1 VTGTKE
7 RVTRSTIIAAVY
19 PRWVC
24 QTKPMSLGTSRIAA
38 SRSRSGGLGA
48 RGSGRPRT
56 IMG

>member
-1 VTGTKE
+1 
-7 RVTRSTIIAAVY
+7 VY